1 MSSIDGLI
9 NGLERENE
17 DFENEVGT
25 IEASLESQRLG
36 QKQPLEKLE
45 RMLHEW
51 DDEERYTQDDI
62 VKFANELWTTTA
74 DFERELRDSAKG
86 FEIELKMAR
95 EQHTRRE
102 EQLKKK
108 TSV

>member
-1 MSSIDGLI
+1 
-9 NGLERENE
+9 
-17 DFENEVGT
+17 
-25 IEASLESQRLG
+25 
-36 QKQPLEKLE
+36 
-45 RMLHEW
+45 MLHEW